1 MIAAQKEE
9 FKDILLQSVAYLEN
23 VGYENIKAD
32 VAGLESP
39 KSYTKQSD
47 QTTITPDLVAFKNG
61 RKYYFEIS
69 QKLDNPQP
77 LKTKWRFLDVF
88 TKAKNHQFK
97 IITTR
102 GNFKFTDDMI
112 SELKLNKNAIKL

>member
-9 FKDILLQSVAYLEN
+9 FKDVLLQSVAYLEN

-69 QKLDNPQP
+69 QKLDNPQL